1 MRSRSAVGFDTATRL
16 IRTLALAAVAVLLS
30 APASAQQV
38 TLAPTPSQP
47 EGPFYPRTMPADRDS
62 DLTRIDGHAARALGT
77 TLYLS
82 GRVLAR
88 DGQPL
93 AGATV
98 ELWQC
103 DVYGRYHHVGDDGGR
118 RDDNFQGYG
127 TATTD
132 AQGRYAFTTIRPV
145 AYAGRPAHLHVRVT
159 SAGGMPL
166 TTQLYVAGDPVG
178 RDAMLAMSP
187 AETRVRLSIALA
199 PAASGEPGALAA
211 TYDFVK

>member
-1 MRSRSAVGFDTATRL
+1 MPSRSAVGFDTASWR
-16 IRTLALAAVAVLLS
+16 IRALALSAATMLLS
-30 APASAQQV
+30 ASASAQQV

-62 DLTRIDGHAARALGT
+62 DLTRIDGHAARALGP

-88 DGQPL
+88 DGRAL

-132 AQGRYAFTTIRPV
+132 GEGRYAFTTIRPV
-145 AYAGRPAHLHVRVT
+145 AYAGRPAHLHVRVS
-159 SAGGMPL
+159 SAGGAPL
-166 TTQLYVAGDPVG
+166 TTQLYVAADSAG
-178 RDAMLAMSP
+178 RDAVLAMSP
-187 AETRVRLSIALA
+187 AGTRERLSITLA
-199 PAASGEPGALAA
+199 PAAGAEPGALAA